1 MRALSFMEWE
11 DVGGTATDRVGAAW
25 SLAADSGA
33 NTRGGRWSQLG
44 KKVLTRGPSMAEKE
58 ERGAA
63 GDAGPR
69 GSGPAA
75 LLGCGGKEK

>member
-1 MRALSFMEWE
+1 MGRTL
-11 DVGGTATDRVGAAW
+11 DGDGVGAD
-25 SLAADSGA
+25 SMPAAVSGMDTSA
-33 NTRGGRWSQLG
+33 RKTVGMEAT
-44 KKVLTRGPSMAEKE
+44 LTDGAGMAARE
-58 ERGAA
+58 ESGAA